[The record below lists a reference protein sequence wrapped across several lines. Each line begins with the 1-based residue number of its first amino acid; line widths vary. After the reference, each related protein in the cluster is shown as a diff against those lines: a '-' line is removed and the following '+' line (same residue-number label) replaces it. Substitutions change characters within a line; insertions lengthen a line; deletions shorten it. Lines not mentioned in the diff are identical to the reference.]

1 MTLDDLLNTNFGVTL
16 AFAITWGAAVWAY
29 KKNVEDHGRLGDKV
43 DDARDELAISI
54 EKLGEKIDAV
64 REAVSHHETIWHAPQ
79 KQVKKLPRKQAARKK
94 R

>member
-1 MTLDDLLNTNFGVTL
+1 MTLDDLLNTNLGVTL

>member
-1 MTLDDLLNTNFGVTL
+1 MTLDDLLNTNLGATL
-16 AFAITWGAAVWAY
+16 AFAVTWGAAIWAY

-43 DDARDELAISI
+43 DGAREELSKSI

-64 REAVSHHETIWHAPQ
+64 REAVSHHEAVWHAPQ
-79 KQVKKLPRKQAARKK
+79 KEVKKPARKQVARKK

>member
-1 MTLDDLLNTNFGVTL
+1 MTLDDLLNTNLGVTL
-16 AFAITWGAAVWAY
+16 AFAVTWGAAIWAY
-29 KKNVEDHGRLGDKV
+29 KKNVEDHSRLGDKV

-79 KQVKKLPRKQAARKK
+79 KQVKKSPRKQAARKK